1 MHKVTVIPAREPS
14 RDLFSANSGRF
25 TMSFRR
31 RPGVRRLALVS
42 AYLAVAVLL
51 PLLLGAVNLI
61 PKLSAG
67 DTLTP
72 PPSLSSLPPTRA
84 VDPTKRT
91 AVVLTSAYGA
101 EITDFLPTYEILALS
116 GAFNVYAVAPERAV
130 VPLMN
135 VNLQP
140 TSLDFLPDLSY
151 AEYERMVGA
160 PPDLIVIPNFGA
172 YTAERDAVVLDWLR
186 NHNGPRTTILAI
198 CTGTMILADTGLLAG
213 RTATTNTTR
222 FAILEQRVPSARWL
236 RNVRYV
242 DDGNIVTSSNL
253 ASGIDATLHVVD
265 RYAGRAVAGTVAQR
279 IGYTGTRALDDTA
292 FAAPEPSSYVNPILA
307 NAAFAAG
314 PRSLGVLLYEG
325 VSEIGLAAAI
335 DPYASA
341 LLAHSY
347 AVAAERTFIRTR
359 NDLVLLPRYDAATA
373 PALERVIVPAGTSS
387 TLRRAAVESWSG
399 RRPGTDV
406 VDLFQAPDASQSAY
420 EATFADIARE
430 NGAAVAALAQRAL
443 FYASA
448 SSPASEASW
457 PAAAIL
463 TPIATGLLGI
473 LVLTLLRR
481 RRAPR
486 PVSTDERVNVAA

>member
-1 MHKVTVIPAREPS
+1 
-14 RDLFSANSGRF
+14 
-25 TMSFRR
+25 MSLRR

-42 AYLAVAVLL
+42 AYLAVALLL

-67 DTLTP
+67 ETLTP
-72 PPSLSSLPPTRA
+72 PPSAAALPPTRA
-84 VDPTKRT
+84 VDPTKKT
-91 AVVLTSAYGA
+91 AVVLASAYGA

-116 GAFNVYAVAPERAV
+116 GAFNVYAVAPERSV

-151 AEYERMVGA
+151 AEYERVVGA

-172 YTAERDAVVLDWLR
+172 YTAERDALVLDWIR
-186 NHNGPRTTILAI
+186 AHNGPRTTILAI

-222 FAILEQRVPSARWL
+222 FAILEQSVPSARWL

-265 RYAGRAVAGTVAQR
+265 RFAGRTVAETVAQQV
-279 IGYTGTRALDDTA
+279 GYTGTRALDATA
-292 FAAPEPSSYVNPILA
+292 FAAPDPSSYVTPILA
-307 NAAFAAG
+307 NAAFAST
-314 PRSLGVLLYEG
+314 RSLGVLLYDG
-325 VSEIGLAAAI
+325 VSETGLAAAI
-335 DPYASA
+335 DPYAGA
-341 LLAHSY
+341 LLARSY
-347 AVAAERTFIRTR
+347 AVGAERTFIRTR

-373 PALERVIVPAGTSS
+373 PALDRVIVPAGSAS
-387 TLRRAAVESWSG
+387 TLRRAAIESWSR
-399 RRPGTDV
+399 RRPSTDV
-406 VDLFQAPDASQSAY
+406 VDLFQGSDGSESAY

-443 FYASA
+443 FYVSV

-463 TPIATGLLGI
+463 SPISAGLLGV

-486 PVSTDERVNVAA
+486 PVSTESPPH